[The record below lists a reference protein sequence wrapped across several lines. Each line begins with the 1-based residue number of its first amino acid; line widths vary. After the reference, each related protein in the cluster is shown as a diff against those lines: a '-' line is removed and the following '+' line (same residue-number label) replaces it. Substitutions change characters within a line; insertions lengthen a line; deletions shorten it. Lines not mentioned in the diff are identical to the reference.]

1 MCFFPM
7 PPVRHLANPL
17 PFLPPFLPPQ
27 VLLIL
32 GIGGAVGVLGGG
44 WVGQWCYN
52 RRKWSMPVFIG
63 EGGGGVAVPLCCAV
77 LCCAVLCCAVHGR
90 YMHWHSS
97 MCLRSC

>member
-1 MCFFPM
+1 MSFFPM
-7 PPVRHLANPL
+7 PPIRHLANPL

-63 EGGGGVAVPLCCAV
+63 EGGGGASCAAWV
-77 LCCAVLCCAVHGR
+77 R
-90 YMHWHSS
+90 
-97 MCLRSC
+97 CLLPGCTQRIYIVC

>member
-1 MCFFPM
+1 MSAALLPHPAAS
-7 PPVRHLANPL
+7 PPAL
-17 PFLPPFLPPQ
+17 PAPQ

-63 EGGGGVAVPLCCAV
+63 EGQAWIGWGMQRTECSSGGVACFL
-77 LCCAVLCCAVHGR
+77 
-90 YMHWHSS
+90 SS
-97 MCLRSC
+97 ECH